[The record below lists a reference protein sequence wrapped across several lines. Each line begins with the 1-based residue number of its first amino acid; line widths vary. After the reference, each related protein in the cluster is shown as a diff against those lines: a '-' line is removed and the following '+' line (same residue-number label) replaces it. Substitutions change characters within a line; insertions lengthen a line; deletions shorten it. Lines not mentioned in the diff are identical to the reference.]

1 MNRKPSRTDRGAGWR
16 LLLRQQCCPAALES
30 AFESQEGRSQNIRL
44 PSLDFLHRANMQFN
58 QLGQTLLR
66 HCQAHTLAAYV
77 GTELFQLL
85 ILWRIKHATLG
96 RNLKLTTTPYQGV
109 KYTYD

>member
-1 MNRKPSRTDRGAGWR
+1 
-16 LLLRQQCCPAALES
+16 
-30 AFESQEGRSQNIRL
+30 
-44 PSLDFLHRANMQFN
+44 MQFN
-58 QLGQTLLR
+58 QLGQSLLR

-96 RNLKLTTTPYQGV
+96 RNLKLTTTP
-109 KYTYD
+109 